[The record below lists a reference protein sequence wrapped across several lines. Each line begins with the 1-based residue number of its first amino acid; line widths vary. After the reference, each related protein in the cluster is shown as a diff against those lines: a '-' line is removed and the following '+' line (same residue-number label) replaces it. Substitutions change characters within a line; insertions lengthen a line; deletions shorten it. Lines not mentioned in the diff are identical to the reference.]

1 MNICN
6 TPMDIDDFFFIVDAA
21 TFRRPRDL
29 TPNPTESTPW
39 NPREAREQS
48 VLLAMF
54 ALLGLA
60 IAKVPKL
67 QYHLKYSGSRH
78 PGYHPPYPCA

>member
-1 MNICN
+1 
-6 TPMDIDDFFFIVDAA
+6 MDIDDLFFIVDAA

-29 TPNPTESTPW
+29 TPNPAESTPW

-48 VLLAMF
+48 VLLAML

-60 IAKVPKL
+60 IAKAPKL